1 MKIIDI
7 HTHGIGGFDT
17 RTSDLSHLLKIADL
31 HGARGTQEIVLSVY
45 PATIAVMRQNM
56 ELIRRAMEAQAA
68 SIGIKTPD
76 DQPAARIVGLHLE
89 GPFLNPMKAGA
100 LNSITFLEPDEQR
113 MHELID
119 GYEDIIRTITVAPE
133 LPGAKQLIQAIVN
146 KGIRVNMG
154 HSDASYAEAEA
165 GFHAGATGIAHLFN
179 AMSGFHHREPGIA
192 GFGLMNKDVYVEII
206 GDPYHLHPETI
217 RMVFALKPSERI
229 ILVSDSVRNTHAFL
243 QPEVVTDSH
252 GRLLGGGLT
261 LAEASAHLKQ
271 IGLDKGTI
279 MKSITENPERYIT
292 P

>member
-17 RTSDLSHLLKIADL
+17 RTSDLNHLLKIADL
-31 HGARGTQEIVLSVY
+31 HGERGTGEIVLSVY

-56 ELIRRAMEAQAA
+56 ELIRQAMEAQGALNGT
-68 SIGIKTPD
+68 ITPD
-76 DQPAARIVGLHLE
+76 SQAAARIIGVHLE

-100 LNSITFLEPDEQR
+100 LNSITFLEPDER
-113 MHELID
+113 RLHELID
-119 GYEDIIRTITVAPE
+119 GYEAIIRTITVAPE
-133 LPGAKQLIQAIVN
+133 LQGAKQLIRAIADR
-146 KGIRVNMG
+146 GLRVNMG

-192 GFGLMNKDVYVEII
+192 GFGLMNKEVYVEII
-206 GDPYHLHPETI
+206 GDLYHLHPETI
-217 RMVFALKPSERI
+217 RMVFALKPADRI

-243 QPEVVTDSH
+243 QPEVVSDTH

-261 LAEASAHLKQ
+261 LAEASGRLKK
-271 IGLDKGTI
+271 IGLNEGTI
-279 MKSITENPERYIT
+279 MKSITENPERFIT
-292 P
+292 L